1 MKKVKSAKKLI
12 RFCQRNGIWSFAPLP
27 HLEGHV
33 MRWKLMYGL
42 IGGDVCRA
50 EFVSRP
56 MEGKPVS
63 RLSWAGSPR
72 GVREHTEMMYGGQ
85 RSQSIEIEAF

>member
-1 MKKVKSAKKLI
+1 MKKVKSTKKLI
-12 RFCQRNGIWSFAPLP
+12 RFCQRNGIWPFSPLP
-27 HLEGHV
+27 PLEDHA
-33 MRWKLMYGL
+33 MRWQLMYGL
-42 IGGDVCRA
+42 IDGDVCRA

-56 MEGKPVS
+56 IEGKPVY

-85 RSQSIEIEAF
+85 RSQIIKIEAF

>member
-1 MKKVKSAKKLI
+1 MKRVKSVKKLTH
-12 RFCQRNGIWSFAPLP
+12 FCEHNDIWTFSPLP
-27 HLEGHV
+27 RLAGHV

-42 IGGDVCRA
+42 IDGDVCRA

-56 MEGKPVS
+56 IAGEPVY

-72 GVREHTEMMYGGQ
+72 GVREHFEMMYGVQ
-85 RSQSIEIEAF
+85 RAQSIQIEAF